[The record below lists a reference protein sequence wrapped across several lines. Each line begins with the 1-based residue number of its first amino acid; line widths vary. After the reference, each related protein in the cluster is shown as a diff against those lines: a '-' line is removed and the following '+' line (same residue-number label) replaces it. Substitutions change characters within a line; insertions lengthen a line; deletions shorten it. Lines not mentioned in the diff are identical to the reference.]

1 MILVNNIITIE
12 LQVQTGDEM
21 TQELE
26 AAWNLY
32 TRGMFL
38 NSYYQMIWVRL

>member
-32 TRGMFL
+32 TRVMFL

>member
-1 MILVNNIITIE
+1 MITFDLK
-12 LQVQTGDEM
+12 VQTGDEM

-32 TRGMFL
+32 TRVIIVDIIRTCYDVM
-38 NSYYQMIWVRL
+38 RT

>member
-32 TRGMFL
+32 TRVMFL
-38 NSYYQMIWVRL
+38 DSYQIIWVRL